1 MSKLFVE
8 QFKEEIYRCI
18 RCGYCRDFSRYRDSA
33 YKVCP
38 LRENDATPGFEP
50 YSARGRLML
59 IRFVLE
65 GKLQL
70 NEKLADLFYTCP
82 TCRNC
87 WDKCYVAQTRLKGKN
102 MINQV
107 EIYEAFRH
115 DLFKAGLIS
124 PRHKQ
129 ILEWTVKE
137 HNPYLEKHED
147 RIKWV
152 PAGVEPPPTKSD
164 VMYFVGCTSSYRQ
177 KNIAAATLSL
187 LRKAGINVGVLYPDE
202 WCCGSPML
210 RIGHR
215 ELAKELAE
223 HNIAALEKAGAKMVV
238 FSCAGCYRA
247 FKVDYPA
254 LGIEPP
260 FELKHAIDLALE
272 LLDQGKLSIKKDFKA
287 KVTLHDPCHTGRHL
301 VHIKAEL
308 YDQPREVIKRIPG
321 IEFVEM
327 ERIRRNSWCCGAGG
341 GLRSYNADISL
352 ALAKNRVKEA
362 ERTGADVLT
371 SICPFCYR
379 NLSDAIKLSGSNMK
393 MYDLVEILD
402 MVTE

>member
-8 QFKEEIYRCI
+8 QFKDEIYRCI

-33 YKVCP
+33 YRVCP

-59 IRFVLE
+59 IRYVLE
-65 GKLQL
+65 GKLSL
-70 NEKLADLFYTCP
+70 NEKLAELLYTCP

-87 WDKCYVAQTRLKGKN
+87 WDKCYVAQTKLKGEH
-102 MINQV
+102 MLNQV

-115 DLFKAGLIS
+115 DLFKAGLVS

-129 ILEWTVKE
+129 ILDWAERE

-147 RIKWV
+147 RVKWIPENV
-152 PAGVEPPPTKSD
+152 APPPLKGE
-164 VMYFVGCTSSYRQ
+164 VVYFVGCTASYRQ
-177 KNIAAATLSL
+177 KHVAAATLRL
-187 LRKAGINVGVLYPDE
+187 LRKAGINVAVMGSEE
-202 WCCGSPML
+202 WCCGSPMM

-215 ELAKELAE
+215 DLAKAVAQ
-223 HNIAALEKAGAKMVV
+223 HNVSTIEKMGAKTVV

-247 FKVDYPA
+247 FKVDYPD
-254 LGIEPP
+254 LGLKPT
-260 FELKHAIDLALE
+260 FELRHVIDLARQLVNE
-272 LLDQGKLSIKKDFKA
+272 GKLTIKGGFKG

-301 VHIKAEL
+301 VHLKAEL
-308 YDQPREVIKRIPG
+308 YEQPREVLAKIPG
-321 IEFVEM
+321 LEFVEM
-327 ERIRRNSWCCGAGG
+327 ERNRRNSWCCGAGG
-341 GLRSYNADISL
+341 GLRSYNSDVSL
-352 ALAKNRVKEA
+352 ALAKNRVREA
-362 ERTGADVLT
+362 EKTGADILT

-379 NLSDAIKLSGSNMK
+379 NLSDAMQMINSKMK